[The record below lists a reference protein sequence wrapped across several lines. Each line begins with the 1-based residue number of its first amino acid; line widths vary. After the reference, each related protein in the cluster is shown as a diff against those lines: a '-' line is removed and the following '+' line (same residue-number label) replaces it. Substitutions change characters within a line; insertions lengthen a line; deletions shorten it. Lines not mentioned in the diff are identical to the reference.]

1 MATQNDTTQQA
12 EAAAERIRELNERV
26 LEFGKKAGI
35 QFLEAYESNMKTFA
49 DYGDKFAD
57 SAQAE
62 WVATA
67 VRAQTDFTRELTQA
81 LQHRDARPAQ
91 VAPDGRGE
99 RHEPRPARAAGRRQR
114 HPGRAASRRAS
125 GCHT

>member
-1 MATQNDTTQQA
+1 MPSQDQITQQA

-26 LEFGKKAGI
+26 LDYGKKAGL

-67 VRAQTDFTRELTQA
+67 VRAQTDFTREISRLYSTA
-81 LQHRDARPAQ
+81 TRDLIK
-91 VAPDGRGE
+91 
-99 RHEPRPARAAGRRQR
+99 
-114 HPGRAASRRAS
+114 
-125 GCHT
+125 

>member
-1 MATQNDTTQQA
+1 MATKDSTTQQA
-12 EAAAERIRELNERV
+12 EAAAERIRELNERRARV
-26 LEFGKKAGI
+26 RQEGGV

-67 VRAQTDFTRELTQA
+67 VRAQTDFTRELTKLYSTA
-81 LQHRDARPAQ
+81 TRDLLK
-91 VAPDGRGE
+91 
-99 RHEPRPARAAGRRQR
+99 
-114 HPGRAASRRAS
+114 
-125 GCHT
+125 

>member
-1 MATQNDTTQQA
+1 MATQDNTTQQA

-26 LEFGKKAGI
+26 LEYGKKAGV

-67 VRAQTDFTRELTQA
+67 VRAQTDFTRELTKLYSTA
-81 LQHRDARPAQ
+81 TRDLLK
-91 VAPDGRGE
+91 
-99 RHEPRPARAAGRRQR
+99 
-114 HPGRAASRRAS
+114 
-125 GCHT
+125 

>member
-1 MATQNDTTQQA
+1 MATQENTATQQA
-12 EAAAERIRELNERV
+12 EAAAERIRQLNERV
-26 LEFGKKAGI
+26 LEFGKKAGV

-67 VRAQTDFTRELTQA
+67 VRAQTDFTRELTKLYSTA
-81 LQHRDARPAQ
+81 TRDALK
-91 VAPDGRGE
+91 
-99 RHEPRPARAAGRRQR
+99 
-114 HPGRAASRRAS
+114 
-125 GCHT
+125 

>member
-1 MATQNDTTQQA
+1 MATQGNSTAQQA

-26 LEFGKKAGI
+26 LEFGKKAGV

-62 WVATA
+62 WVGTA
-67 VRAQTDFTRELTQA
+67 IRTQTDLTRELTKLYSSA
-81 LQHRDARPAQ
+81 MRDLI
-91 VAPDGRGE
+91 
-99 RHEPRPARAAGRRQR
+99 
-114 HPGRAASRRAS
+114 
-125 GCHT
+125 T

>member
-1 MATQNDTTQQA
+1 MATQNDTAQQA

-26 LEFGKKAGI
+26 LEFGKRAGI

-57 SAQAE
+57 SAQAD

-67 VRAQTDFTRELTQA
+67 VRAQTDFTRELTKLYSSA
-81 LQHRDARPAQ
+81 TRDLIK
-91 VAPDGRGE
+91 
-99 RHEPRPARAAGRRQR
+99 
-114 HPGRAASRRAS
+114 
-125 GCHT
+125 

>member
-1 MATQNDTTQQA
+1 MRQKGFLMAQNNTTQQA

-26 LEFGKKAGI
+26 LEFGKKAGL

-62 WVATA
+62 WVTTA
-67 VRAQTDFTRELTQA
+67 VRAQTDFTRELTRLYSTA
-81 LQHRDARPAQ
+81 TRDLLK
-91 VAPDGRGE
+91 
-99 RHEPRPARAAGRRQR
+99 
-114 HPGRAASRRAS
+114 
-125 GCHT
+125 